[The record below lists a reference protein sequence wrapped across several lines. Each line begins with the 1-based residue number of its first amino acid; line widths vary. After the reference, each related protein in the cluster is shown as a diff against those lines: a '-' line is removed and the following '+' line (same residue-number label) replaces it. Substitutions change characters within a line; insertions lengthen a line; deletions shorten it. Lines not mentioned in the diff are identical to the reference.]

1 MLARAAAE
9 LAPHDV
15 AFYLRDLAAAFHSYY
30 AAERFLVDDPSW
42 LARAWRCWR
51 PRARCCATRWR
62 CSASAPRRRW
72 SAASP
77 ELRRAPTWRMKS
89 QRGGFAVGLIVGL
102 LVGLVLAL
110 GVALY
115 VTKVPVPFVNKVPQR
130 TRRAGCG
137 RGRAQQELG
146 PECAAERQGGATR
159 RGAGQRP
166 CRRIGDDR
174 ERHAGTPPP
183 GLNAVATP
191 TTAPLRRP
199 AGNRRRRP
207 RRKALK
213 PGADPFTYFAQAG
226 AYSRA
231 EDAQAQRAKLAL
243 IGLDAKIVERE
254 QAGRT
259 VYRVRLGP
267 FDKRPDAEAM
277 LERLNSASVES
288 SLVRV
293 ERQ

>member
-1 MLARAAAE
+1 MK
-9 LAPHDV
+9 
-15 AFYLRDLAAAFHSYY
+15 FH
-30 AAERFLVDDPSW
+30 
-42 LARAWRCWR
+42 
-51 PRARCCATRWR
+51 
-62 CSASAPRRRW
+62 
-72 SAASP
+72 
-77 ELRRAPTWRMKS
+77 

-102 LVGLVLAL
+102 LIGLVLAL

-130 TRRAGCG
+130 TAE
-137 RGRAQQELG
+137 QD
-146 PECAAERQGGATR
+146 AAEVERNKNWDPNAPLSVKLPPRGVAAAASAPVPATSAAPR
-159 RGAGQRP
+159 L
-166 CRRIGDDR
+166 
-174 ERHAGTPPP
+174 PPP
-183 GLNAVATP
+183 GVNAVAPPITA
-191 TTAPLRRP
+191 TAPTP
-199 AGNRRRRP
+199 ASVP
-207 RRKALK
+207 AKSTK
-213 PGADPFTYFAQAG
+213 PGADPYAYFAQAG

-267 FDKRPDAEAM
+267 FDKRPEAEAM